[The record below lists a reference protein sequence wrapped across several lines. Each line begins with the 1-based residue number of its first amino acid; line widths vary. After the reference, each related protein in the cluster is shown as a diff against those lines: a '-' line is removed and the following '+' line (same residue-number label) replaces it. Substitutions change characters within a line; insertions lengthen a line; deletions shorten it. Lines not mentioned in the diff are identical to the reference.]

1 MDKETNEF
9 PLLYFTRS
17 QSEKLRSKMGNDNII
32 VDFAMRY
39 GNPSIN
45 SKLNSLKSLGCEH
58 NNFTFISTIRSDHSN
73 CL

>member
-1 MDKETNEF
+1 
-9 PLLYFTRS
+9 
-17 QSEKLRSKMGNDNII
+17 MGNDNII

-45 SKLNSLKSLGCEH
+45 SKLNSLKSLGCE
-58 NNFTFISTIRSDHSN
+58 NIIILPLYTIRSSDHSN